1 MIPPRR
7 PPTYAMA
14 FIVRIRCHAATR
26 AMLDA
31 WSRRPLPWKP
41 EEARELAD
49 RYTNRQLDTLE
60 RDAQILACWGQ
71 THAGAEA

>member
-31 WSRRPLPWKP
+31 WSPRTP
-41 EEARELAD
+41 EAARELAD
-49 RYTNRQLDTLE
+49 RYTNQQLAALE